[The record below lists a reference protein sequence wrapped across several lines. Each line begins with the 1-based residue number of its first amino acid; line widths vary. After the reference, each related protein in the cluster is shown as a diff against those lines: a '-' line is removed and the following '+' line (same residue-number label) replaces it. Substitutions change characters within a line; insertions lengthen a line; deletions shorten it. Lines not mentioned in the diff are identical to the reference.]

1 MPPRLP
7 RRRFLLA
14 VGAAATTAGCLGEES
29 PPASGPEPV
38 DSAFDLAVDHDIGSW
53 DRYDPGW
60 AGPETSPLGAEF
72 EVETLVEGLEIPWD
86 TAFAPD
92 GTCFVSERVGR
103 VGRYDPGSG
112 GFETVLEP
120 EAVTEQASSV
130 APGEDGDWWD
140 GGGEGGLLGIALHP
154 NYPDVPVLYGFYTY
168 GSEDLRN
175 RLSLFELGDDPEE
188 TVVVDGLPG
197 EDYHNGAR
205 LAFGP
210 RNYLWVTTGDAGT
223 EAASAD
229 PDSLA
234 GKVLR
239 LKPDGTAPA
248 DNPDVGDPRVYSYG
262 HRNPQA
268 MAFLPDGTPIVTE
281 HGPSARDEV
290 VVVERGRDHGWPE
303 VRSGGADDQYG
314 RYGDSDGVASP
325 LVNTGSEE
333 TWAPSGGVFYTGE
346 AVPALRNRLL
356 VGGLRSQTLFSIS
369 VHGGDAPDIGG
380 TRYDDRWLH
389 PDYESV
395 AHDLLADELGR
406 IRHVEQ
412 GPDGGL
418 YAITSNRDGR
428 ANAPFPV
435 EGDDRLVRI
444 VQRG

>member
-1 MPPRLP
+1 MPSRLP

-14 VGAAATTAGCLGEES
+14 VGVGATTAGCLGDGS
-29 PPASGPEPV
+29 PAASGPDPV
-38 DSAFDLAVDHDIGSW
+38 DSAFDLGVDHDIESW
-53 DRYDPGW
+53 DRYDPDW
-60 AGPETSPLGAEF
+60 TAPDTSPLAAAL
-72 EVETLVEGLEIPWD
+72 EVETLAEGIEIPWGM
-86 TAFAPD
+86 TFAPD
-92 GTCFVSERVGR
+92 GTCFISERVGR
-103 VGRYDPGSG
+103 INRYEAGSL
-112 GFETVLEP
+112 ETVVEP
-120 EAVTEQASSV
+120 DGVIEHASSV

-168 GSEDLRN
+168 GSDDLRN
-175 RLSLFELGDDPEE
+175 RLSYFDLSGDDPTE
-188 TVVVDGLPG
+188 TVVIDGLPG

-223 EAASAD
+223 EALSAD

-239 LKPDGTAPA
+239 LKPDGTAPE
-248 DNPDVGDPRVYSYG
+248 DNPDAGDPRVYSYG

-268 MAFLPDGTPIVTE
+268 MAFLPDGTPVVTE

-290 VVVERGRDHGWPE
+290 VVVERGQDHGWSD
-303 VRSGGADDQYG
+303 VRSGGEDDQYR
-314 RYGDSDGVASP
+314 RYGDSAGVTNP
-325 LVNTGSEE
+325 LVNTGPNE
-333 TWAPSGGVFYTGE
+333 TWAPSGGVFYTGA

-356 VGGLRSQTLFSIS
+356 VGGLRSQTLVSIS
-369 VHGGDAPDIGG
+369 VHGGAAPDIGG
-380 TRYDDRWLH
+380 SRYDDSWLH

-395 AHDLLADELGR
+395 AHNLFADELGR
-406 IRHVEQ
+406 IRHLEQ
-412 GPDGGL
+412 APDGQL

-428 ANAPFPV
+428 ANQPFPV

-444 VQRG
+444 VQRD